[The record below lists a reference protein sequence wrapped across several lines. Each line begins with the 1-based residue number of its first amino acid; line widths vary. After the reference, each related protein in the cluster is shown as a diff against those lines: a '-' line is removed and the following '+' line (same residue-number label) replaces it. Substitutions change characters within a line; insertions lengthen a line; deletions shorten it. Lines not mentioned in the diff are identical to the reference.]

1 MELLCS
7 FQQVT
12 SKGAGLNPNAKVW
25 QEGPQGSGEA
35 APPSNGAEHSWHEP
49 AAVVGTQTEGEMSQH
64 CVLLWAVVCGGRVG
78 VEGGIQ
84 GSAMMVMVVEGP
96 SDDCNALRGK
106 QDAKRVGM
114 GSRCLFCHCC
124 TLV

>member
-7 FQQVT
+7 LQQVT

-25 QEGPQGSGEA
+25 QEGPQGGGEA
-35 APPSNGAEHSWHEP
+35 APPSNGTEHSWHEP
-49 AAVVGTQTEGEMSQH
+49 AAVAGTQTEGEMSQQW
-64 CVLLWAVVCGGRVG
+64 VLLRAVVCGSCVG
-78 VEGGIQ
+78 IPGGIWS
-84 GSAMMVMVVEGP
+84 SAVTVMALKGP
-96 SDDCNALRGK
+96 GDDCNALRGK
-106 QDAKRVGM
+106 QDAKCVEM